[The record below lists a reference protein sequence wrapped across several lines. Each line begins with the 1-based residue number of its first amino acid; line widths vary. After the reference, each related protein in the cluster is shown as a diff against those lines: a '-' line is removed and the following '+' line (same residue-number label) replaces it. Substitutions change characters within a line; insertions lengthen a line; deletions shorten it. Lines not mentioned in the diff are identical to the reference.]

1 MNKILTYL
9 SLPILVGLAAIGIR
23 NLVTDE
29 QPAPA
34 ETPALQAWVEQH
46 RNDFLQDGSIHFGI
60 VSDIEGHLAG
70 AEIAVEYLRREES
83 ASGNALDA
91 IIVAGDVY
99 ENEAIRRNPLYPHS
113 TDNIQEMVVGLQPFA
128 ELGVPVFI
136 IRGNHE
142 EERVY
147 QEGLRQLQQMNPEIF
162 DISDA
167 TLDFA
172 GMNIVGRGGY
182 HDARFLA
189 EAGRLLIEEDY
200 ASARRELERLQEQNE
215 PIFFVTHGPPR
226 ATTVIDYV
234 PGFGHVGDQ
243 NLTRILNDSTL
254 RNIVHLHGH
263 IHEGGGNEE
272 QFPAGTS
279 MNVASITQYQNPN
292 GPRVFR
298 CSGEPER
305 ESVVRCRQVMAR
317 YD

>member
-1 MNKILTYL
+1 MNKILKYL
-9 SLPILVGLAAIGIR
+9 SLPILVGLAAFGIQ
-23 NLVTDE
+23 NLMITE

-34 ETPALQAWVEQH
+34 EEQALQAWVQQH
-46 RNDFLQDGSIHFGI
+46 QNDFLQDDSIQFGI

-70 AEIAVEYLRREES
+70 AEMAAQALKTEES

-99 ENEAIRRNPLYPHS
+99 ENEAIRRNPVYPQS
-113 TDNIQEMVVGLQPFA
+113 RNNVQEMVAGLQPFA
-128 ELGVPVFI
+128 ELGVPVFV

-147 QEGLRQLQQMNPEIF
+147 QEGLRQLQQTNPAVF
-162 DISDA
+162 DISNA
-167 TLDFA
+167 TLDFS
-172 GMNIVGRGGY
+172 GVNIVGRGGY
-182 HDARFLA
+182 HDPRFLA
-189 EAGRLLIEEDY
+189 ETGRLLTEEDY
-200 ASARRELERLQEQNE
+200 ASARNELERLQEQDE
-215 PIFFVTHGPPR
+215 PTFFVTHGPPR
-226 ATTVIDYV
+226 ATTAIDYV

-272 QFPAGTS
+272 RFPAGTS
-279 MNVASITQYQNPN
+279 INVASITQYQNPN
-292 GPRVFR
+292 WPKVFL
-298 CSGEPER
+298 CTVEEER
-305 ESVVRCRQVMAR
+305 ESMVSCRQVLIR